1 MNPQDELD
9 YVRQRVLDAELWYE
23 PWNFKFAT
31 PEHVLAVIIGLN
43 RAAGESLPDQ
53 VGIDLVRGLCGYGP
67 TFISRQQM
75 SSAACSAIL
84 EWLYGPGVQNLKKAM
99 LLQDSVRAVR
109 YLVARIRADH
119 SQESEHDATML

>member
-1 MNPQDELD
+1 MNPQDELE
-9 YVRQRVLDAELWYE
+9 YVRQRVLDADLCYE
-23 PWNFKFAT
+23 PWDFKFAT